1 MSSKNARIRRSVK
14 VIADEEAEYGYHSIC
29 SKETLI
35 QGSLLLLRLI
45 LNAANA
51 GKRA

>member
-1 MSSKNARIRRSVK
+1 M
-14 VIADEEAEYGYHSIC
+14 IADEEAEYGYHSIC

-35 QGSLLLLRLI
+35 QGSLLLLI